1 MATSQ
6 SGDGGHSSVEV
17 SSSQVRQVDSQE
29 YSSQVGAQA
38 CEDRKPGHTASNA
51 EKSTKGAAGGD
62 LPWGERWEARHGGA
76 FL

>member
-1 MATSQ
+1 MKFPLPRCVKLTAKSIHHKWAPRLARI
-6 SGDGGHSSVEV
+6 G
-17 SSSQVRQVDSQE
+17 
-29 YSSQVGAQA
+29 
-38 CEDRKPGHTASNA
+38 KPGHSTASNA